1 MKNKKKTSGS
11 RTQSGLPEYVLIPLL
26 FLVIGIQIAVYWW
39 YLSREDTPGV
49 SIRDTVVTTADASTG
64 TTGAPETTVP
74 DPTEDPVRLQARRIL
89 EDMTEREKIY
99 QLFIVTQEEITG
111 ASPVTRSGDASR
123 KAIEEQP
130 VGGIIYFSQN
140 LVSRDQCGAMID
152 NLQSYS
158 RLGLFIAVD
167 EEGGIVSR
175 LGSHESMG
183 VTHFPAMGKIGA
195 SEQAEDAYEVG
206 RTLGDELS
214 ELGFNLDFAPVADV
228 NSNPDNPV
236 IGSRA
241 FHSDPQIAADMVA
254 ACVRG
259 FGDSGILCTMKHFPG
274 HGDTGTD
281 SHYGIAQS
289 GKTLEELYECELIP
303 FRAGIDAGAPVI
315 MTGHITLPE
324 VTGSDVPATLSHEI
338 ITGLLREELG
348 FDGLVITDSMIMQAI
363 TDQYSAS
370 AAAVMAIRAGVDM
383 ILMPESLSGA
393 VAGIEEALASGELTM
408 ERIDECVLRILETKL
423 RSGIIAMP

>member
-1 MKNKKKTSGS
+1 MKNKRTTPGS
-11 RTQSGLPEYVLIPLL
+11 RRRSGLPEYLLIPLL
-26 FLVIGIQIAVYWW
+26 FLVISIQIAVYWW
-39 YLSREDTPGV
+39 YLSREDAPGA
-49 SIRDTVVTTADASTG
+49 SLRETVVTTADAPAD

-74 DPTEDPVRLQARRIL
+74 EATEDPVLLQARLIL
-89 EDMTEREKIY
+89 EDMTEREKIC

-111 ASPVTRSGDASR
+111 ASPVTRSGEASR

-140 LVSRDQCGAMID
+140 LVSRDQCSAMID

-158 RLGLFIAVD
+158 KLGLFIAVD

-175 LGSHESMG
+175 LGSRESMG
-183 VTHFPAMGKIGA
+183 VTHFPAMGKIGD
-195 SEQAEDAYEVG
+195 SERTEDAYEVG
-206 RTLGDELS
+206 RTLGDELA

-228 NSNPDNPV
+228 NSNEDNPV

-259 FGDSGILCTMKHFPG
+259 FADSGTLCTLKHFPG

-281 SHYGIAQS
+281 SHYGIARS

-338 ITGLLREELG
+338 ITQLLREELG
-348 FDGLVITDSMIMQAI
+348 FDGLIITDSMIMQAI
-363 TDQYSAS
+363 TDRYSAS
-370 AAAVMAIRAGVDM
+370 TAAVMAIQAGVDM
-383 ILMPESLSGA
+383 ILMPESLSDA
-393 VAGIEEALASGELTM
+393 VAGIEEALDSGELTM

-423 RSGIIAMP
+423 RRGIIAMP